1 VKNEILFQETQKFNQ
16 WWLCIIFMGIVPISL
31 SLFNWD
37 NDFVNQ
43 LTTDKI
49 IPSSIAV
56 GILVLFLS
64 IKMVT
69 TITEDK
75 ITVSFFPFTKREF
88 YWTGLQFAQVI
99 DYGFIGGWGIRIWT
113 SYGTVYNLRGSKGLH
128 IKTADK
134 QYVIGTQKEE
144 KLRSKIAHLLK

>member
-1 VKNEILFQETQKFNQ
+1 MKNEILFQETQKFNQ
-16 WWLCIIFMGIVPISL
+16 WWLCIIFMGIVLISL

>member
-1 VKNEILFQETQKFNQ
+1 MKNEILFQETQKFNQ

>member
-1 VKNEILFQETQKFNQ
+1 VKDEILFQETQKFNQ
-16 WWLCIIFMGIVPISL
+16 WWLCIIFMGIVLIPL

-75 ITVSFFPFTKREF
+75 IRVSFFPFTKREF

-99 DYGFIGGWGIRIWT
+99 DDGFISGWGIRIWT
-113 SYGTVYNLRGSKGLH
+113 SYGTVYHLKGFKGLH

-134 QYVIGTQKEE
+134 QYVIGTQNEE

>member
-16 WWLCIIFMGIVPISL
+16 WWLCIIFMGIVLISL